1 MKCFHPMCTATAP
14 KSALFRVNAKG
25 QTGVWACRAHIRNTD
40 AKVDPD
46 VDLLVRAIENRQVP
60 K

>member
-1 MKCFHPMCTATAP
+1 MKCLFCGKTSPPHT
-14 KSALFRVNAKG
+14 LFRVNAKG

-40 AKVDPD
+40 ATVDPMVKEITNVLEQRKRED
-46 VDLLVRAIENRQVP
+46 